1 MKNTTK
7 SKLKGIDI
15 VTHINKTIEEYGPI
29 KSVLVTTGT
38 IGIAGCGYVQYQI
51 ENIISENELDI
62 DIIELY
68 VHGSRINGN
77 PHKDSDLDVVLYY
90 KGNMKEDS
98 LFNILHDDEYK
109 DELTY
114 NKVYIDINPIRD
126 EETGSLAS
134 YIQKDKII

>member
-1 MKNTTK
+1 MNDILTYIYEQFCHNCIYGMGSTT
-7 SKLKGIDI
+7 IDD
-15 VTHINKTIEEYGPI
+15 I
-29 KSVLVTTGT
+29 KD
-38 IGIAGCGYVQYQI
+38 YVQYQI

-134 YIQKDKII
+134 YIQKDKNYKK

>member
-1 MKNTTK
+1 MGSTT
-7 SKLKGIDI
+7 IDD
-15 VTHINKTIEEYGPI
+15 I
-29 KSVLVTTGT
+29 KD
-38 IGIAGCGYVQYQI
+38 YVQYQI
-51 ENIISENELDI
+51 ENIISKNELDI

-126 EETGSLAS
+126 EETGSLDS
-134 YIQKDKII
+134 YIQKDKNYKK